1 MILPVVCFE
10 YVIPEW
16 VLVIK
21 DVTVPFISIKAE

>member
-10 YVIPEW
+10 YVILER